1 MRWPSQLG
9 YYVRRVATVR
19 SDTGEVRYLVL
30 AECAAP
36 YLLARVRWPDVAQA
50 ITAGCPD
57 WLDDPGLFDLPYDP
71 DAVTLSFPQAAS
83 VAAGWGRQLGDEPAV
98 GAPAMMR
105 RMPANWSDLSPAERD
120 ALGLEPLGRRRVS
133 ARRLRRLRASQAQ
146 TAAPVSVA
154 GPRGGYAEVPN
165 RYSRVATTMVDMGS
179 DSPERR
185 RRVRVRVDGRAHIRS
200 AYATTVSAALVDLSE
215 GGVRC
220 VLPDAPEA
228 FAPGVRFD
236 GPFLLEAEVATS
248 RICLAVPGW
257 IRWSQG
263 SRAGTHFGVAFGD
276 LDDRQAEGVQRFLIA
291 AGGRRGSR

>member
-1 MRWPSQLG
+1 
-9 YYVRRVATVR
+9 
-19 SDTGEVRYLVL
+19 
-30 AECAAP
+30 
-36 YLLARVRWPDVAQA
+36 
-50 ITAGCPD
+50 
-57 WLDDPGLFDLPYDP
+57 
-71 DAVTLSFPQAAS
+71 
-83 VAAGWGRQLGDEPAV
+83 
-98 GAPAMMR
+98 
-105 RMPANWSDLSPAERD
+105 
-120 ALGLEPLGRRRVS
+120 
-133 ARRLRRLRASQAQ
+133 
-146 TAAPVSVA
+146 
-154 GPRGGYAEVPN
+154 
-165 RYSRVATTMVDMGS
+165 MVDMGS
-179 DSPERR
+179 DPPERR